1 MAQKIREVM
10 TPAPVTLPQA
20 ATVTQAAIAMRDE
33 GIGDVLVLRETGVY
47 GLVTDR
53 DIVVRTLAEN
63 RDPLKTT
70 LGEICSE
77 DLATVSADD
86 DASAAVHVMRER
98 AVRRVPVMD
107 EEDQAVGI
115 VSIGDLARERDPRS
129 ALADV
134 STVPPNN

>member
-1 MAQKIREVM
+1 MTQKVRDVM
-10 TPAPVTLPQA
+10 TPAPVTLPKA

-33 GIGDVLVLRETGVY
+33 GIGNVLVLREPGLY

-53 DIVVRTLAEN
+53 DIVVRTLAEG

-77 DLATVSADD
+77 DLATVTAND
-86 DASAAVHVMRER
+86 DAATAVQVMRER
-98 AVRRVPVMD
+98 AVRRVPVVED
-107 EEDQAVGI
+107 DQAVGI
-115 VSIGDLARERDPRS
+115 VSIGDMAQERDQRS

-134 STVPPNN
+134 SSMPPNS